1 MTMTICFNP
10 KNKFAGCDMI
20 LMIGANIER
29 FKEASKLSF
38 LKTNLMKIGFYIA
51 DNEDN
56 IFIKL

>member
-10 KNKFAGCDMI
+10 NNEFVGCHII
-20 LMIGANIER
+20 LMIAENIER
-29 FKEASKLSF
+29 FKEASKISL
-38 LKTNLMKIGFYIA
+38 LKTKLLPREQYLA